1 MTEILITM
9 AITGLIV
16 GFVFSMPVA
25 GPISI
30 LITSNA
36 LKGRLRYCHLVT
48 IGASIADF
56 LYVFI
61 AVFGLSKLYV
71 YYKPAIPFILMAG
84 MMFLFYTGYRV
95 IRTKVDLEHP
105 DEKHLVEKIKDK
117 QRGGFYTGSMINLLN
132 PTLFIGWLTSS
143 FFVISLVVA
152 LGFNTGGLDTII
164 NQNVNQ
170 ISSIEGKKIE
180 KSKVIANI
188 PLDKIR
194 NHKNEVQK
202 KDPVALPK
210 NFHLFISLCYA
221 FFLSVGS
228 IIWFYLLAFLISR
241 FRRFINLK
249 VVNGI
254 IYSLGIILCFF
265 GVYFG
270 FVGARMLF
278 FPG

>member
-1 MTEILITM
+1 MTESLITM

-30 LITSNA
+30 LVTSNA

-48 IGASIADF
+48 IGASIADL

-61 AVFGLSKLYV
+61 AVFGLSKLYY
-71 YYKPAIPFILMAG
+71 YYKPAIPYTLLAG
-84 MMFLFYTGYRV
+84 MLFLFYTGYRV

-105 DEKHLVEKIKDK
+105 DDKHLVEKIKDK
-117 QRGGFYTGSMINLLN
+117 QRGGFYTGCMINLLN
-132 PTLFIGWLTSS
+132 PTLFIGWLSSS

-170 ISSIEGKKIE
+170 ISTIEGKKIE
-180 KSKVIANI
+180 NHKVISNI
-188 PLDKIR
+188 QFDKLR
-194 NHKNEVQK
+194 SHNSDVQT
-202 KDPVALPK
+202 KDPIGLPK
-210 NFHLFISLCYA
+210 HFQLLISVCYA

-228 IIWFYLLAFLISR
+228 IIWYYLLAFLISR
-241 FRRFINLK
+241 FRRYINLK
-249 VVNGI
+249 IINGI

-265 GVYFG
+265 GIYFG

-278 FPG
+278 ISG

>member
-84 MMFLFYTGYRV
+84 MLFLFYTGYRV

-152 LGFNTGGLDTII
+152 LGFNTGGLDTVI

-180 KSKVIANI
+180 NNKVIANI

-202 KDPVALPK
+202 KEPVALPK

-228 IIWFYLLAFLISR
+228 IIWFYLLAFMISR

-249 VVNGI
+249 VINGI